1 MASQVP
7 QAPKPTHG
15 FGMPAASEIII
26 FGGKMLRKNLIPS
39 ALKRN
44 DAAEFCGISLTQ
56 FAKMVKLGSLPPARD
71 AGGAKVWLR
80 SELQDSLDGL
90 ELAPDKKHGGE
101 DGCADQAFGLG
112 T

>member
-1 MASQVP
+1 
-7 QAPKPTHG
+7 
-15 FGMPAASEIII
+15 
-26 FGGKMLRKNLIPS
+26 MLRKNLIPS

-90 ELAPDKKHGGE
+90 ELAPDKKHGGD